1 MITEKKLREQI
12 RNTLLEFAEKSYEVL
27 SEQPVEDKPMD
38 PDDVPGMPKVLQKVL
53 DPDNSPQKFMKLDA
67 MLDQGGTIAQ
77 QGGALAGFAI
87 NYSDLPLDNP
97 NAEDFDKKAQET
109 LQMLDKAKVA
119 LKQMIEKA
127 KQTAAKQ
134 GEASD
139 A

>member
-1 MITEKKLREQI
+1 MISEKQLRKHI
-12 RNTLLEFAEKSYEVL
+12 RETLLEFAEKSHDVL
-27 SEQPVEDKPMD
+27 MEQPVEDKPMD
-38 PDDVPGMPKVLQKVL
+38 PDDVPGLPKVLQKVL

-67 MLDQGGTIAQ
+67 MLDQGGTISQ
-77 QGGALAGFAI
+77 QAGALAGFAI
-87 NYSDLPLDNP
+87 NYSDLTLDNP

-127 KQTAAKQ
+127 KQAAAKQ
-134 GEASD
+134 GESGD

>member
-1 MITEKKLREQI
+1 M
-12 RNTLLEFAEKSYEVL
+12 
-27 SEQPVEDKPMD
+27 EQPVEDKPMD
-38 PDDVPGMPKVLQKVL
+38 PDDVPGLPKVLQKVL

-67 MLDQGGTIAQ
+67 MLDQGGTISQ
-77 QGGALAGFAI
+77 QAGALAGFAI
-87 NYSDLPLDNP
+87 NYSDLTLDNP

-127 KQTAAKQ
+127 KQAAAKQ
-134 GEASD
+134 GESGD